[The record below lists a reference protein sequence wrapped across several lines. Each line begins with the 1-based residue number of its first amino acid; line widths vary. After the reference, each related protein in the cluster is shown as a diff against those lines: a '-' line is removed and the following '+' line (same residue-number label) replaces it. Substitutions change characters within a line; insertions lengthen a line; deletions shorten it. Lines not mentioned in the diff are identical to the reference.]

1 MCCSP
6 CCTNRCLALI
16 IAIVMVSLGVVH
28 IITLTGNNVEDTMDY
43 VSPIILLICGFFLLL
58 AVCLKKSFLYVPVII
73 LFSLGV
79 IAQISL
85 IIYYA
90 TSRDFEELED
100 IANSDANIT
109 KKVESFWDKSGM
121 LVQMTLTCLT
131 MLAYV
136 IGVAI
141 FVNLCMEDA

>member
-16 IAIVMVSLGVVH
+16 IAIVMVSLGLVH

-73 LFSLGV
+73 LFALGV

-100 IANSDANIT
+100 IASSDADIT
-109 KKVESFWDKSGM
+109 KKVESFWSKSGM

-136 IGVAI
+136 IGLAI